1 MCSCQ
6 GARCRRGG
14 WQSISIT
21 MHVLYNRI
29 KARQSLFAIP
39 HQPIGL
45 FWQYNIKMAKKQ
57 TGNTHGGVREGQGRP
72 SLGEGGRSPMLA
84 LRVPQALKDKVARNG
99 GAAWVR
105 QLIERAPDAD

>member
-1 MCSCQ
+1 M
-6 GARCRRGG
+6 
-14 WQSISIT
+14 
-21 MHVLYNRI
+21 
-29 KARQSLFAIP
+29 
-39 HQPIGL
+39 
-45 FWQYNIKMAKKQ
+45 FWKYNIKMAKKQ

-72 SLGEGGRSPMLA
+72 SLGEGGRSPMLV